1 MQTTRE
7 RFAAA
12 QAMLEKALADEP
24 NNADLQVS
32 LAALQLRGI
41 QMVWY
46 SLEDSAAAEQNAKAM
61 LEGALL
67 IKPNS
72 IPVLEAYCRLL
83 SATNEFVQSMVACAR
98 TLAFDPWDG
107 MALYHIGLA
116 RLPLAGSRTRW
127 QRSSKP
133 TGLIRRRYHVG
144 LGCLARE

>member
-72 IPVLEAYCRLL
+72 IPVLEAY
-83 SATNEFVQSMVACAR
+83 
-98 TLAFDPWDG
+98 
-107 MALYHIGLA
+107 
-116 RLPLAGSRTRW
+116 
-127 QRSSKP
+127 
-133 TGLIRRRYHVG
+133 
-144 LGCLARE
+144 